1 MASVREVQSDSEG
14 GKDGARKDMNAGEDS
29 AMKPVRI
36 YLADWC
42 GFCRAARSL
51 LVERKIPF
59 DEVNVDGDDATR
71 AWLRKTTGRTTIPQ
85 IFIGGE
91 SIGGF
96 SELRALDAKGEL
108 ATRVALATRPSS
120 LDT

>member
-1 MASVREVQSDSEG
+1 MRVLSR
-14 GKDGARKDMNAGEDS
+14 GAE
-29 AMKPVRI
+29 P
-36 YLADWC
+36 
-42 GFCRAARSL
+42 

-96 SELRALDAKGEL
+96 FGASRARCKG
-108 ATRVALATRPSS
+108 
-120 LDT
+120 